1 MFTILRLFCFSANVA
16 NEKFFY
22 FLQRVVLC
30 AMSIEFAPTTFRSK
44 LLIGNNHGLLFVIFA
59 AFSCL
64 FYEIKIT
71 SQSLA
76 FCILHSSF
84 YAAVSTGS
92 VHTAI

>member
-1 MFTILRLFCFSANVA
+1 
-16 NEKFFY
+16 
-22 FLQRVVLC
+22 
-30 AMSIEFAPTTFRSK
+30 
-44 LLIGNNHGLLFVIFA
+44 LLFVIFA

-92 VHTAI
+92 VHTALAVFTLQYSPLAATVAIWLQL